1 MTPID
6 ISITNSIASGETI
19 KAIVRS
25 ILFGFCEDI
34 AAAVKR
40 IEVGFAADTA
50 AGIVDIAVA
59 ADIAFVEV
67 VAASC
72 FLET

>member
-1 MTPID
+1 MVSAKNNT
-6 ISITNSIASGETI
+6 
-19 KAIVRS
+19 
-25 ILFGFCEDI
+25 DI

-40 IEVGFAADTA
+40 IEVGFAADTAADTA

-72 FLET
+72 FLEA

>member
-1 MTPID
+1 M
-6 ISITNSIASGETI
+6 A
-19 KAIVRS
+19 KRS
-25 ILFGFCEDI
+25 KQSLGVFCLVSAKNNADI
-34 AAAVKR
+34 AAAVRR

-67 VAASC
+67 VAASY

>member
-1 MTPID
+1 MAKR
-6 ISITNSIASGETI
+6 SKQSSG
-19 KAIVRS
+19 V
-25 ILFGFCEDI
+25 FCLVSAKNTADI
-34 AAAVKR
+34 AAVVKC

-50 AGIVDIAVA
+50 VGIADIAVA

-67 VAASC
+67 VAASY

>member
-1 MTPID
+1 M
-6 ISITNSIASGETI
+6 A
-19 KAIVRS
+19 KRS
-25 ILFGFCEDI
+25 KQSLGVFCLVSAKNNADI

-50 AGIVDIAVA
+50 AGIVDIAAA

-67 VAASC
+67 VAASY

>member
-1 MTPID
+1 MAKR
-6 ISITNSIASGETI
+6 SKQSSG
-19 KAIVRS
+19 V
-25 ILFGFCEDI
+25 FCLVSVKNTADI
-34 AAAVKR
+34 AAVVKR

-50 AGIVDIAVA
+50 VGIADIAVA

-67 VAASC
+67 VAASY

>member
-1 MTPID
+1 MVSAKNT
-6 ISITNSIASGETI
+6 A
-19 KAIVRS
+19 
-25 ILFGFCEDI
+25 DI
-34 AAAVKR
+34 AAVVKR

-50 AGIVDIAVA
+50 AGSVDIAVA
-59 ADIAFVEV
+59 ADTTCAEV

>member
-1 MTPID
+1 MVSAKNT
-6 ISITNSIASGETI
+6 A
-19 KAIVRS
+19 
-25 ILFGFCEDI
+25 DI
-34 AAAVKR
+34 AAVVKR

>member
-1 MTPID
+1 MVSAKNNT
-6 ISITNSIASGETI
+6 
-19 KAIVRS
+19 
-25 ILFGFCEDI
+25 DI

-72 FLET
+72 FLEA

>member
-1 MTPID
+1 M
-6 ISITNSIASGETI
+6 
-19 KAIVRS
+19 
-25 ILFGFCEDI
+25 FGFCEDI

-72 FLET
+72 FLEA

>member
-1 MTPID
+1 MVSAKNT
-6 ISITNSIASGETI
+6 A
-19 KAIVRS
+19 
-25 ILFGFCEDI
+25 DI
-34 AAAVKR
+34 AVVVVKR
-40 IEVGFAADTA
+40 IEVGFVADAA

-67 VAASC
+67 VVASY

>member
-1 MTPID
+1 MV
-6 ISITNSIASGETI
+6 SAKNNA
-19 KAIVRS
+19 
-25 ILFGFCEDI
+25 DI

-50 AGIVDIAVA
+50 VGIADIAFA

-67 VAASC
+67 VAADY
-72 FLET
+72 FLVA

>member
-1 MTPID
+1 MAKR
-6 ISITNSIASGETI
+6 SKQSSG
-19 KAIVRS
+19 V
-25 ILFGFCEDI
+25 FCLVSAKNTADI
-34 AAAVKR
+34 AAVVKR

-50 AGIVDIAVA
+50 VGIADIAVA

>member
-1 MTPID
+1 MVSVKNT
-6 ISITNSIASGETI
+6 A
-19 KAIVRS
+19 
-25 ILFGFCEDI
+25 DI
-34 AAAVKR
+34 AAVVKR
-40 IEVGFAADTA
+40 IEAGFAADTT

-72 FLET
+72 FLEA

>member
-1 MTPID
+1 MAKLSRQSPGVSCLVSAKNT
-6 ISITNSIASGETI
+6 A
-19 KAIVRS
+19 
-25 ILFGFCEDI
+25 DI
-34 AAAVKR
+34 AAVVKR

-67 VAASC
+67 VAADY
-72 FLET
+72 FLVA